1 MLRGLNTIIIFAS
14 AYNNYKMQQHHP
26 ILELFGK
33 NVQRLRTEQNISQE
47 KLAEKAH
54 LHRTYIGMV
63 ERAERNITLI
73 NMQKIASAL
82 GVQIGELLED

>member
-1 MLRGLNTIIIFAS
+1 
-14 AYNNYKMQQHHP
+14 MQQHHP

-54 LHRTYIGMV
+54 HAYQY
-63 ERAERNITLI
+63 AEDCECLRG
-73 NMQKIASAL
+73 S
-82 GVQIGELLED
+82 DR

>member
-1 MLRGLNTIIIFAS
+1 
-14 AYNNYKMQQHHP
+14 MQQHHP

-47 KLAEKAH
+47 KLAQHAD
-54 LHRTYIGMV
+54 LHRTYVGMV
-63 ERAERNITLI
+63 ERAERNITRI